1 MLILTVRLVVEDQL
15 HSCGDIGED
24 IKGEDDDDQEGP
36 EVTEA
41 IHDCVLV
48 EEEYD
53 DKSQGVEKTNTEDQE
68 DEPLFL
74 SKDDI
79 PE

>member
-41 IHDCVLV
+41 IHD
-48 EEEYD
+48 
-53 DKSQGVEKTNTEDQE
+53 
-68 DEPLFL
+68 
-74 SKDDI
+74 
-79 PE
+79 

>member
-24 IKGEDDDDQEGP
+24 IQGEDDDDQEGP

-41 IHDCVLV
+41 VHDCCF
-48 EEEYD
+48 
-53 DKSQGVEKTNTEDQE
+53 SRRRG
-68 DEPLFL
+68 
-74 SKDDI
+74 
-79 PE
+79 

>member
-1 MLILTVRLVVEDQL
+1 MVFAVLQSLSSHELQLVSEFLSVKTMLILTVRLVVEDQL

-41 IHDCVLV
+41 VHDCC
-48 EEEYD
+48 
-53 DKSQGVEKTNTEDQE
+53 
-68 DEPLFL
+68 L
-74 SKDDI
+74 SRRRG
-79 PE
+79 